1 MLLSRDPGARKRRL
15 GIRTYRVIPLSPRT
29 GVVEWVED
37 TIPIGEYLVKN
48 PANYKHV
55 RLVVGCGWG
64 GNTFSGGMRGRLL
77 GRSRISCSHA
87 CHTLPKITHTI
98 FIAQSAHARYR
109 PKDLNSFVVRKKL
122 AEAEKNNRLA
132 TYNALVARF
141 KPVFHYFLL
150 ERFPDPSVWFHKRLR
165 FAADR

>member
-55 RLVVGCGWG
+55 RLSVGCGG
-64 GNTFSGGMRGRLL
+64 VVLISGGMRGRMLD
-77 GRSRISCSHA
+77 RSHA
-87 CHTLPKITHTI
+87 LTHATPPKITHTI

>member
-1 MLLSRDPGARKRRL
+1 MLD
-15 GIRTYRVIPLSPRT
+15 
-29 GVVEWVED
+29 
-37 TIPIGEYLVKN
+37 
-48 PANYKHV
+48 
-55 RLVVGCGWG
+55 
-64 GNTFSGGMRGRLL
+64 
-77 GRSRISCSHA
+77 RSRISCSHA
-87 CHTLPKITHTI
+87 CHSPHNHTHTI

-165 FAADR
+165 FVADR